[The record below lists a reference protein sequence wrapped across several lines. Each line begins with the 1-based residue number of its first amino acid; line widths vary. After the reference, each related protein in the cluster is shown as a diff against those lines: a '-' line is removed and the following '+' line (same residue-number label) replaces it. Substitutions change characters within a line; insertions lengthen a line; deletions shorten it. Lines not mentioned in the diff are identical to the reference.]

1 MGLAIVMGA
10 HRRGGWQGL
19 RLMPVEGLSLAKEF
33 VLAWNADNPAPA
45 LAQFVAC
52 AETG

>member
-1 MGLAIVMGA
+1 
-10 HRRGGWQGL
+10 
-19 RLMPVEGLSLAKEF
+19 MPVEGLSLAKEF

-52 AETG
+52 AEPG